1 MRRPEGIA
9 AMLVAAAIQVPAVG
23 VVGTGQ
29 AVGVGEGGI
38 VPKVTD
44 WRAARVGLPE
54 IRAMRREKKASRYI
68 IAFILTLALV
78 ETFVFV

>member
-1 MRRPEGIA
+1 
-9 AMLVAAAIQVPAVG
+9 MLVAAAIQVPAVG
-23 VVGTGQ
+23 TVGTGQ

-44 WRAARVGLPE
+44 WRAARARLPE
-54 IRAMRREKKASRYI
+54 VRVMRREQEASKNI
-68 IAFILTLALV
+68 IAFILSLALV